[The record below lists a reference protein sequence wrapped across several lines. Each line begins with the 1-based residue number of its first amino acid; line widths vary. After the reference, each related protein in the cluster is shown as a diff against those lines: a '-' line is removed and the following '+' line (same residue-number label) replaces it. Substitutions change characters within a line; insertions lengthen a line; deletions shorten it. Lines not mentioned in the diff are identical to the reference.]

1 MAHVCIHE
9 VATGVRE
16 RFLCENNN
24 NNDNNNNNNNS
35 NEIIKSKNNTGKEET
50 VQNPCKMRMNID
62 FFIHWSMTVPC

>member
-24 NNDNNNNNNNS
+24 NNNNNNNGD
-35 NEIIKSKNNTGKEET
+35 ETIKNKNQTGRNEET
-50 VQNPCKMRMNID
+50 VQNPCKMRMDIYL
-62 FFIHWSMTVPC
+62 FIGQ

>member
-24 NNDNNNNNNNS
+24 NNNNNS
-35 NEIIKSKNNTGKEET
+35 NEIIKSKNNTGKEEK
-50 VQNPCKMRMNID
+50 VQNPCKMRMNTD
-62 FFIHWSMTVPC
+62 FFIHWSMTGPC

>member
-16 RFLCENNN
+16 RFLREN
-24 NNDNNNNNNNS
+24 NNNNNNNS

-62 FFIHWSMTVPC
+62 FFIHWSMTGPC

>member
-24 NNDNNNNNNNS
+24 NNNNNNNNS
-35 NEIIKSKNNTGKEET
+35 NETHNQKQNRKEET
-50 VQNPCKMRMNID
+50 VQNPCKNENEY
-62 FFIHWSMTVPC
+62 